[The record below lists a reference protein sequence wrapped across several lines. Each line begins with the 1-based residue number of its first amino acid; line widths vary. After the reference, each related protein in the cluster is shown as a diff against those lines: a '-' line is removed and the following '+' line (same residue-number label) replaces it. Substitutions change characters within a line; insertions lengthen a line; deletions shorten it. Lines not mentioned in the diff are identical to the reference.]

1 MVQNKNIGLPKTK
14 TDGLLMRKLV
24 KFGKFDSGIERAQ
37 YPRFVSI
44 QTALSPATPPTI
56 QVLYPTFG
64 VGL

>member
-1 MVQNKNIGLPKTK
+1 
-14 TDGLLMRKLV
+14 MRKLV